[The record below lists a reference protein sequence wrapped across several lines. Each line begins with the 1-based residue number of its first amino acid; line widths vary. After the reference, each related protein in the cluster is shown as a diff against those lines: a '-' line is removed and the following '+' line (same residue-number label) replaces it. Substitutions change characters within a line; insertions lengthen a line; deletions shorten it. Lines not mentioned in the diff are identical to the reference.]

1 MKHTFYAPPEA
12 VAEGIV
18 RFPED
23 EAHHAVRVLRL
34 STGDEV
40 AVVDG
45 NGNWYRTTLNVEGRR
60 DVVGK
65 VLDQRSLV
73 GEPSYELTVGVGML
87 KSLPRFE
94 TFLEKAVELGVA
106 RVVPLVTDRSE
117 KQRLKPKR
125 AFQILVTAMKQ
136 CGRSRLVELA
146 EPIKLRK
153 WLKTLPA
160 ADNAFRAVC
169 HESASGEYD
178 LSRALQSAQG
188 GQRFLIL
195 VGPEGGFSEEEIDD
209 LNEAG
214 FSVVSLGPRRFRTE
228 TAAMLAA
235 AAVMERFDV
244 G

>member
-1 MKHTFYAPPEA
+1 MHTFYAPPEA

-45 NGNWYRTTLNVEGRR
+45 SGNWYRVTLNVVGRKE
-60 DVVGK
+60 VVGK
-65 VLDQRSLV
+65 VLEQRSLV

-94 TFLEKAVELGVA
+94 TFLEKAVELGVT
-106 RVVPLVTDRSE
+106 RIVPLVTERSE
-117 KQRLKPKR
+117 KARLKTKR
-125 AFQILVTAMKQ
+125 ASQILVAAMKQ

-146 EPIKLRK
+146 DPIKLRK
-153 WLKTLPA
+153 WLKTLPEE
-160 ADNAFRAVC
+160 DDAFRAVC
-169 HESASGEYD
+169 HEAASGEYN
-178 LSRALQSAQG
+178 LTRALQSEPAG
-188 GQRFLIL
+188 LRLLVL

-209 LNEAG
+209 LNGAG

-235 AAVMERFDV
+235 AAVMERFD
-244 G
+244 GS